1 MAPRTAIFRPSVPTG
16 ASLKKVLLLGA
27 LLVTGCATAPITNAE
42 VSWAIAPDPVPS
54 KLVLNP
60 PDKPPKLVFAGNR
73 VLSNDVYIAALG
85 LKAFKADAE
94 TAADIQRR
102 LANFLR
108 EAGYELSSVHC
119 IAHDNQIDIGINE
132 GRLEKIVYRGRLS
145 VQSLQFTFALELPHE
160 VFNRPELERQT
171 KALEERLNIGK
182 IWFVLVPT
190 AQVTH
195 YGFQL
200 EKLPE
205 IRGFELL
212 HEREPWELHFF
223 FTEYEWG
230 NGVGIDVKSSY
241 TDGLELGVNYMK
253 QSLLLDDDR
262 VRFAV
267 SGGLGLRNRL
277 ADNGI
282 YPFFSRTAFDVRWYS
297 PPVFADVRPAV
308 ILKGDLIARQE
319 IDRLIQLEN
328 YYAGTASGSF
338 NLSAVAAA
346 GLTVSFGTGVQWRRI
361 WGLKE
366 NPGWIIPPTVHFTE
380 EVRAFFEGK
389 LDFVFDPNN
398 NRTDRWH
405 LFSAEAI
412 TFAPASVFK
421 KGKLT
426 DPWFGSVH
434 FHYQNVIPFGWHDLW
449 VRARGRS
456 LFGQPGS
463 PNDSVSF
470 HDEDSVAEYNH
481 GIFGNKFI
489 RRGVSAELEFRFS
502 ITRDLFKIS
511 LFHSIFAFGEVTDR
525 GQILLDGSKVFAYSE
540 TPRLGTAIGPGFHA
554 LIEGMFQL
562 DIYGSFGVLNN
573 GMFAANA
580 TLILNKVF

>member
-1 MAPRTAIFRPSVPTG
+1 MKAPVAFSSIHR
-16 ASLKKVLLLGA
+16 LLLLGA
-27 LLVTGCATAPITNAE
+27 LGLTGCLQSTRVSGELNWTIPPTSEAPASADAGVN
-42 VSWAIAPDPVPS
+42 
-54 KLVLNP
+54 LP
-60 PDKPPKLVFAGNR
+60 PRLVFAGNR
-73 VLSNDVYIAALG
+73 VLSNDVYIAAIG
-85 LKAFKADAE
+85 LKEFTADPE

-102 LANFLR
+102 LTRFLR

-171 KALEERLNIGK
+171 AALEARLGIGH

-195 YGFQL
+195 MGPQL
-200 EKLPE
+200 ERLPE

-223 FTEYEWG
+223 FTEREWG
-230 NGVGIDVKSSY
+230 TGAGIDLKSSY
-241 TDGLELGVNYMK
+241 TDGLEVGVNYMK
-253 QSLLLDDDR
+253 EGLLLDGDR
-262 VRFAV
+262 ARFAA

-277 ADNGI
+277 SDNGI

-297 PPVFADVRPAV
+297 PPIVADVRPAL
-308 ILKGDLIARQE
+308 ILKGDLVARQE
-319 IDRLIQLEN
+319 IDKLIQLEN

-338 NLSAVAAA
+338 NLSAVVRPGMIVAVGA
-346 GLTVSFGTGVQWRRI
+346 GVQWRRI
-361 WGLKE
+361 WGLDSR
-366 NPGWIIPPTVHFTE
+366 GAIIPPTVHFTE

-389 LDFVFDPNN
+389 LDLIFDPAN

-405 LFSAEAI
+405 LFAAEAV
-412 TFAPASVFK
+412 TFAPASVFRD
-421 KGKLT
+421 GKLT
-426 DPWFGSVH
+426 DPWFGSIH
-434 FHYQNVIPFGWHDLW
+434 FRYQNVIPFGWHDVW
-449 VRARGRS
+449 IRARGRT
-456 LFGQPGS
+456 LLGQPGS
-463 PNDSVSF
+463 VNDSVSF

-481 GIFGNKFI
+481 GIFGDKFI
-489 RRGVSAELEFRFS
+489 RRGASAEVEFRFS

-511 LFHSIFAFGEVTDR
+511 VFHSIFAFGEVTDR
-525 GQILLDGSKVFAYSE
+525 GYYLKDGTPVYSYAE
-540 TPRLGTAIGPGFHA
+540 TPRLGTAVGPGFHA

-573 GMFAANA
+573 GQFSANA
-580 TLILNKVF
+580 TLNLNKVF

>member
-1 MAPRTAIFRPSVPTG
+1 MNRILPI
-16 ASLKKVLLLGA
+16 VLLCLS
-27 LLVTGCATAPITNAE
+27 GCVSARVAAE
-42 VSWAIAPDPVPS
+42 LNWTIPPAGSAPDVADAGI
-54 KLVLNP
+54 NAP
-60 PDKPPKLVFAGNR
+60 PRLVFAGNK
-73 VLSNDVYIAALG
+73 VLPNDVYLAVLG
-85 LKAFKADAE
+85 LKQFTVDAE
-94 TAADIQRR
+94 TAAHIERTLTR
-102 LANFLR
+102 FLR

-171 KALEERLNIGK
+171 AALEKSLKIGH

-195 YGFQL
+195 LGPQL

-223 FTEYEWG
+223 FTEREWG
-230 NGVGIDVKSSY
+230 NGAGIDVKSSY
-241 TDGLELGVNYMK
+241 TDGLELGVNYMREG
-253 QSLLLDDDR
+253 LLLNNDR
-262 VRFAV
+262 ARFAV
-267 SGGLGLRNRL
+267 SGGAGLRNRL
-277 ADNGI
+277 TNNVI
-282 YPFFSRTAFDVRWYS
+282 YPDFSRTAFDVRWYS
-297 PPVFADVRPAV
+297 PALFADVRPAL
-308 ILKGDLIARQE
+308 ILKGDLVARQE
-319 IDRLIQLEN
+319 IDKLIQLEN
-328 YYAGTASGSF
+328 YFAGTASGAF
-338 NLSAVAAA
+338 NISAVVRQ
-346 GLTVSFGTGVQWRRI
+346 GFTVSVGAGVQWRRI
-361 WGLKE
+361 WGLE
-366 NPGWIIPPTVHFTE
+366 RSEGTITPPTVHFSE
-380 EVRAFFEGK
+380 QVRAFFEGK
-389 LDFVFDPNN
+389 FDLVFDPAN

-405 LFSAEAI
+405 SFAAEAV
-412 TFAPASVFK
+412 TFAPGSVFRA
-421 KGKLT
+421 GRLT

-434 FHYQNVIPFGWHDLW
+434 FRYQNVIPFGWHDLW
-449 VRARGRS
+449 IRARGRS
-456 LFGQPGS
+456 LFG
-463 PNDSVSF
+463 DVSF

-489 RRGVSAELEFRFS
+489 RRGVSAEVEFRFS

-511 LFHSIFAFGEVTDR
+511 IFHSIFAFGEVTDR
-525 GQILLDGSKVFAYSE
+525 GQYIDGVPVLSYAE

-573 GMFAANA
+573 GKFSANA
-580 TLILNKVF
+580 TLNLNKVF